1 MNPFQRAEQASREAA
16 ERRRRG
22 NAARAYNRQS
32 YKNKYAKPKAKPKP
46 KTPPRY
52 SYARPGSAK
61 PKSSAYGRAGPT
73 PRYSAR
79 PGPTPRTSR
88 AGPTPRTGSQY
99 ARSRARKTHTPIFE
113 ENNQGY
119 TYNFEPET
127 PPRRKPKTPPLT
139 EFQREYRNA
148 LKYFG
153 YGSLAGKK
161 ASNVT
166 TNYRK
171 MALKKHPNKGHPRE
185 NFEALK
191 HYYNILKAELDTRP
205 F

>member
-22 NAARAYNRQS
+22 NASRAYNRQS
-32 YKNKYAKPKAKPKP
+32 YKNKYTKPKAKPKP

-52 SYARPGSAK
+52 SYARPGTS
-61 PKSSAYGRAGPT
+61 RTGPT

-79 PGPTPRTSR
+79 PGPTPRYSAR
-88 AGPTPRTGSQY
+88 PGPTPGTGSQY
-99 ARSRARKTHTPIFE
+99 TRSRARKTYSPIYE

-119 TYNFEPET
+119 KNNFEPET
-127 PPRRKPKTPPLT
+127 PPKPKTPPRRKPTTPKLS
-139 EFQREYRNA
+139 EFQKQYLNA

-153 YGSLAGKK
+153 YVSLAGEKAGNVKK
-161 ASNVT
+161 K
-166 TNYRK
+166 YFK
-171 MALKKHPNKGHPRE
+171 MALMKHPNKGGNAE
-185 NFEALK
+185 NFKRLS
-191 HYYNILKAELDTRP
+191 HYYDILKAELNTRP

>member
-1 MNPFQRAEQASREAA
+1 MNPFQKAQEAQREA
-16 ERRRRG
+16 ERRRRAG

-32 YKNKYAKPKAKPKP
+32 YKNMPKSKPKPKAKP

-52 SYARPGSAK
+52 SYARPGPTPK
-61 PKSSAYGRAGPT
+61 PSAYGRAGPT

-88 AGPTPRTGSQY
+88 AGPTPRN
-99 ARSRARKTHTPIFE
+99 RRKTRTPIFE

-127 PPRRKPKTPPLT
+127 PPRRKPETPPFL
-139 EFQREYRNA
+139 REYRKA
-148 LKYFG
+148 LLYFG
-153 YGSLAGKK
+153 YGSLAGKT
-161 ASNVT
+161 AGNVKK
-166 TNYRK
+166 NYFK
-171 MALKKHPNKGHPRE
+171 MALKKHPNKGGNAE
-185 NFEALK
+185 NFKRLG
-191 HYYNILKAELDTRP
+191 HYYNILKAELNTKP